1 MKFPLSIPATLLLL
15 TVIYS
20 CNQGNTSE
28 RKEERKTLSLQNID
42 SAVKPGEDFY
52 MFANG
57 KWYDT
62 ATILPTEF
70 RAGARLE
77 MDFITKD
84 HIKSVLQEAAAADS
98 PKSSI
103 GQKVG
108 DFFASGMD
116 TAVIEKAGLNPIRI
130 FLKQIDSIRDVS
142 SLMEFVATQ
151 TTCSDPL
158 LISQYVG
165 PDEKNS
171 AINILVFTQAGLG
184 LPDRDYYFK
193 TDSATRTVVKSYQN
207 YVKRLFILT
216 GDDSVQAV
224 HHAATVYYLEKQM
237 AQSHRTNV
245 ELRNPQ
251 LNYNKVS
258 VSYLDKKMPDIRW
271 QNLLTGLHV
280 KTDSVNL
287 AQPGYYTTLNGLLKT
302 IPIEDWKTYLRF
314 HLTDYYSS
322 YLSGPFVQAN
332 FDYYEKTLNGQ
343 QQMKPRWENVYGVID
358 AFMGEALGQLYVK
371 KYFSEDAKKRITELV
386 NNLQR
391 AFETRI
397 SKVDWMS
404 DSTKQKAKDKLAS
417 FGKKVAF
424 PDHWKD
430 YSKVTI
436 SRQDYAG
443 NVIAC
448 GINEYN
454 RSATKVGRPVDKSEW
469 GMTPPTNNAYY
480 NPYYNE
486 IVFPAG
492 ILQYPM
498 FDPAADDAMNYGGIG
513 VVIGH
518 EFTHGFDDQGA
529 QYDKDGNLKNWWGKD
544 DYTKFKGRGKQIVDL
559 YNGFVVLDSVHV
571 NGSLTQGENTADFG
585 GVAIAYDAFKMT
597 KEGQDTTRIDGFTPD
612 QRFFLSF
619 AQTWRKKLTEEA
631 LRQQINTDP
640 HSPGNYR
647 IKGPLMNFTPFY
659 SAFNVQPGEKMYR
672 ADSARIKIW

>member
-1 MKFPLSIPATLLLL
+1 MKFFLSVFAIVQLL
-15 TVIYS
+15 TVICS
-20 CNQGNTSE
+20 CNQPAPAN
-28 RKEERKTLSLQNID
+28 KPEERKTLSLQYID
-42 SAVKPGEDFY
+42 SAIKPGDDFY

-98 PKSSI
+98 PKGSI
-103 GQKVG
+103 EQKVG
-108 DFFASGMD
+108 DFFASGMNT
-116 TAVIEKAGLNPIRI
+116 TAIDKAGLNPIKS
-130 FLKQIDSIRDVS
+130 FLQQIDSIRDAS
-142 SLMEFVATQ
+142 SLMEFAARQ
-151 TTCSDPL
+151 TTYSNAL
-158 LISQYVG
+158 LIGQHVVG
-165 PDEKNS
+165 DEKNS
-171 AINILVFTQAGLG
+171 AINIIVFTQAGLG

-193 TDSATRTVVKSYQN
+193 TDAATGKVVKSYQE

-216 GDDSVQAV
+216 GDDSLQAGQ
-224 HHAATVYYLEKQM
+224 HAAIVYNLEKKL

-251 LNYNKVS
+251 LNYNKVPVNS
-258 VSYLDKKMPDIRW
+258 LVKKMPNIGWRK
-271 QNLLTGLHV
+271 LLTGLHV
-280 KTDSVNL
+280 KADSVNL
-287 AQPGYYTTLNGLLKT
+287 AQPGYYTTLNVLLKSVS
-302 IPIEDWKTYLRF
+302 IADWKIYLRF

-322 YLSGPFVQAN
+322 YLSAPFELAN

-343 QQMKPRWENVYGVID
+343 KQMKPGWETIYGVID

-391 AFETRI
+391 AFEIRI
-397 SKVDWMS
+397 GKVDWMS
-404 DSTKQKAKDKLAS
+404 DSTKQKAKEKLAS

-436 SRQDYAG
+436 SRQDYVD

-454 RSATKVGRPVDKSEW
+454 RSATKVGQPVDKTEW

-498 FDPAADDAMNYGGIG
+498 FDLAADDAMNYGGIG

-518 EFTHGFDDQGA
+518 EFTHGFDDEGA

-544 DYTKFKGRGKQIVDL
+544 DYTKFKTRGQKVVDL

-571 NGSLTQGENTADFG
+571 NGRLTQGENTADFG

-597 KEGQDTTRIDGFTPD
+597 KEGQDTTRLDGFTPD

-647 IKGPLMNFTPFY
+647 IRGPLMNFTPFY
-659 SAFNVQPGEKMYR
+659 SAFNVQPGDKMYR
-672 ADSARIKIW
+672 VDSARIKIW